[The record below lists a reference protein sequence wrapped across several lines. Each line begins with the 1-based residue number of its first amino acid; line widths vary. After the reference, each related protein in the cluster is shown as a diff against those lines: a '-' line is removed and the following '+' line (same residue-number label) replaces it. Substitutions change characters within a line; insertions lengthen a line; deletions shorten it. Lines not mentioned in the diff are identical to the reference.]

1 MFKKGKRSVR
11 HLFAMGAAPRIRHT
25 YRDGGCGRGRTLAQ
39 FGFKNVYHQL
49 IESILQE
56 IALDQIAKDR
66 RTRLDDLA
74 IF

>member
-1 MFKKGKRSVR
+1 MR

-25 YRDGGCGRGRTLAQ
+25 YRDGGWGRGRTLAQ

>member
-1 MFKKGKRSVR
+1 MR
-11 HLFAMGAAPRIRHT
+11 HLFAMSAAPRIRHT
-25 YRDGGCGRGRTLAQ
+25 YRDGGLGRGRTLAQ
-39 FGFKNVYHQL
+39 FGFKTVYHQL

-56 IALDQIAKDR
+56 ITLDQIAKDR

>member
-1 MFKKGKRSVR
+1 MR
-11 HLFAMGAAPRIRHT
+11 HLFAMGEAPRIRHT
-25 YRDGGCGRGRTLAQ
+25 YRDGGWGRGRTLAQ
-39 FGFKNVYHQL
+39 FGFKTVYHQL

>member
-1 MFKKGKRSVR
+1 M
-11 HLFAMGAAPRIRHT
+11 
-25 YRDGGCGRGRTLAQ
+25 LAQ

>member
-1 MFKKGKRSVR
+1 MR
-11 HLFAMGAAPRIRHT
+11 HLFAMGAAPRIRNT
-25 YRDGGCGRGRTLAQ
+25 YRDGGCGRRRRWAE
-39 FGFKNVYHQL
+39 FGFKTVYHQL

-56 IALDQIAKDR
+56 IALDQIANDR

>member
-1 MFKKGKRSVR
+1 MR

-25 YRDGGCGRGRTLAQ
+25 YPDGGWGRGRTLAQ
-39 FGFKNVYHQL
+39 FGFKTVYHQL